1 MPHLALDPTVVA
13 LLFMAF
19 ALALAFE
26 AVNGCHDTSNAVA
39 TIIYTRS
46 MKAPLAVVW
55 SGIWNFLGV
64 FLGGTAVAFAFV
76 HLLPVSLLASLDTK
90 LEVALILSPLL
101 AALSWNVATWL
112 LGIPV
117 SSSHSLVGALLGV
130 GVADI
135 WITDR
140 VHGGVLNWHAVSAVG
155 LALLISPAL
164 GFLLS
169 YLLYRIVRWMSKNP
183 RLHDLAPGE
192 TPPMWLR
199 GVLTVTCAGVSFA
212 HGSNDGQKTIGLFML
227 VLMSLAP
234 AVFAVNPELT
244 SGELL
249 QARAAASQL
258 QAKIGQPGGPGDST
272 AAAARRLTDM
282 LSRARVIADV
292 PDSDRAQLR
301 ADILAVTGAATAA
314 ATDSDRKEI
323 GESSK
328 ALLRVT
334 EYAPTWVLAISAI
347 CLGIGTMVGWKR
359 IVITVGEKIGKTD
372 LTPAQGSSAEVV
384 AMATISLA
392 DYGGLPVSTTHVLSS
407 GVAGTMTARGSGVQ
421 MSTVKKIG
429 LAWILTLPATM
440 LLSTLLFYLF
450 TRFLK

>member
-1 MPHLALDPTVVA
+1 
-13 LLFMAF
+13 
-19 ALALAFE
+19 
-26 AVNGCHDTSNAVA
+26 
-39 TIIYTRS
+39 
-46 MKAPLAVVW
+46 
-55 SGIWNFLGV
+55 
-64 FLGGTAVAFAFV
+64 
-76 HLLPVSLLASLDTK
+76 
-90 LEVALILSPLL
+90 
-101 AALSWNVATWL
+101 
-112 LGIPV
+112 
-117 SSSHSLVGALLGV
+117 
-130 GVADI
+130 
-135 WITDR
+135 
-140 VHGGVLNWHAVSAVG
+140 
-155 LALLISPAL
+155 
-164 GFLLS
+164 
-169 YLLYRIVRWMSKNP
+169 
-183 RLHDLAPGE
+183 
-192 TPPMWLR
+192 
-199 GVLTVTCAGVSFA
+199 
-212 HGSNDGQKTIGLFML
+212 
-227 VLMSLAP
+227 MSLAP

-244 SGELL
+244 SGELVE
-249 QARAAASQL
+249 ARAAAGQL
-258 QAKIGQPGGPGDST
+258 EAKIGQRGGPGDST
-272 AAAARRLTDM
+272 AAAARRVTDM

-292 PDSDRAQLR
+292 PAGDRAQLR
-301 ADILAVTGAATAA
+301 ADILDVTGAATAA

-347 CLGIGTMVGWKR
+347 CLGVGTMVGWKR

-440 LLSTLLFYLF
+440 LLSTVLFYIL

>member
-1 MPHLALDPTVVA
+1 VPHFAVDPTTVA

-46 MKAPLAVVW
+46 LKAPLAVVW

-64 FLGGTAVAFAFV
+64 FLGGTLVAFTFV
-76 HLLPVSLLASLDTK
+76 HLLPVSLLASLDTR
-90 LEVALILSPLL
+90 LEVALIMSPLL
-101 AALSWNVATWL
+101 AALTWNVATWL
-112 LGIPV
+112 MAIPV

-140 VHGGVLNWHAVSAVG
+140 VHGGVLNWHAVTSVG
-155 LALLISPAL
+155 LALLISPLL
-164 GFLLS
+164 GFVLAFI
-169 YLLYRIVRWMSKNP
+169 LYRIVSWISHNP
-183 RLHDLAPGE
+183 RMHDLPPGQS
-192 TPPMWLR
+192 PPMWLR

-227 VLMSLAP
+227 ILMSLAP
-234 AVFAVNPELT
+234 AVFALNPELT
-244 SGELL
+244 SAELT
-249 QARAAASQL
+249 QAREAAGRL
-258 QAKIGQPGGPGDST
+258 EAKLGRPDPGNT
-272 AAAARRLTDM
+272 NVAAARRITGA
-282 LSRARVIADV
+282 LSGVRAIADI
-292 PDSDRAQLR
+292 PANERGRLR
-301 ADILAVTGAATAA
+301 ADIVTVTGAATEA
-314 ATDSDRKEI
+314 ATDTDRGQVGKW
-323 GESSK
+323 SK

-334 EYAPTWVLAISAI
+334 EYAPTWVLAVSAI
-347 CLGIGTMVGWKR
+347 CLGLGTMVGWQR

-421 MSTVKKIG
+421 PATVKKIA
-429 LAWILTLPATM
+429 LAWVLTLPATM
-440 LLSTLLFYLF
+440 LLSAVFFYIV

>member
-1 MPHLALDPTVVA
+1 VLHFADPTTVA

-55 SGIWNFLGV
+55 SGAWNFVGV
-64 FLGGTAVAFAFV
+64 LLGGTAVAFTFV
-76 HLLPVSLLASLDTK
+76 HLLPVSLLATLDTR
-90 LEVALILSPLL
+90 LEVALIMSPLL
-101 AALSWNVATWL
+101 AAVVWNVATWL

-130 GVADI
+130 GIADI
-135 WITDR
+135 WVTNR
-140 VHGGVLNWHAVSAVG
+140 MHGGVLNWHAVSAVG

-164 GFLLS
+164 GFALA
-169 YLLYRIVRWMSKNP
+169 YALYRIVRWMSASP
-183 RLHDLAPGE
+183 RLHDLPPGE
-192 TPPMWLR
+192 SPPMWLR
-199 GVLTVTCAGVSFA
+199 AILTVTCAGVSFA
-212 HGSNDGQKTIGLFML
+212 HGSNDGQKTIGIFML
-227 VLMSLAP
+227 ILMSLAP
-234 AVFAVNPELT
+234 AVFAMNPELT
-244 SGELL
+244 PAEV
-249 QARAAASQL
+249 ARAREAARQL
-258 QAKIGQPGGPGDST
+258 ETKLGPGAPDPT
-272 AAAARRLTDM
+272 RAAARRAADL
-282 LSRARVIADV
+282 LSRARTIADV
-292 PDSDRAQLR
+292 PPTDRAQLR

-314 ATDSDRKEI
+314 AGETDRKQVREW
-323 GESSK
+323 ST
-328 ALLRVT
+328 AMLRVT
-334 EYAPTWVLAISAI
+334 EYAPTWVLAVSAI
-347 CLGIGTMVGWKR
+347 CLGMGTMVGWKR
-359 IVITVGEKIGKTD
+359 VVVTVGEKIGKSN

-421 MSTVKKIG
+421 MSTIKKIG

-440 LLSTLLFYLF
+440 FLSTVLFYIL

>member
-1 MPHLALDPTVVA
+1 
-13 LLFMAF
+13 MAF

-64 FLGGTAVAFAFV
+64 FLGGTAVAFAFI
-76 HLLPVSLLASLDTK
+76 HLLPVSLLASLNTR

-101 AALSWNVATWL
+101 AALLWNVATWL

-117 SSSHSLVGALLGV
+117 SSSHALVGGLLGV
-130 GVADI
+130 GIADI

-140 VHGGVLNWHAVSAVG
+140 AHGGVLNWHAVTSVG

-164 GFLLS
+164 GFLLA
-169 YLLYRIVRWMSKNP
+169 YLLYRVVRWMSKNP

-212 HGSNDGQKTIGLFML
+212 HGSNDGQKSIGLFML

-244 SGELL
+244 SGELVE
-249 QARAAASQL
+249 ARAAAGQL
-258 QAKIGQPGGPGDST
+258 EAKIGQLEAKIGQRGGPADST
-272 AAAARRLTDM
+272 AAAARRVTDM

-292 PDSDRAQLR
+292 PASDRAQLR
-301 ADILAVTGAATAA
+301 ADILDVTGAATAA

-347 CLGIGTMVGWKR
+347 CLGVGTMVGWKR

-440 LLSTLLFYLF
+440 LLSTVLFYIL